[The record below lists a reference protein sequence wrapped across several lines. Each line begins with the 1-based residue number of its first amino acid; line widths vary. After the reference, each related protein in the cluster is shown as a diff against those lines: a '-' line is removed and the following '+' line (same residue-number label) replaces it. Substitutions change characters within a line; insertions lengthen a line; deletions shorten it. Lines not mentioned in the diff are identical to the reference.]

1 MLSATPFSAKEMNAI
16 QRKFRAL
23 VRLLCICRCRHAA
36 INSQTQQKQN
46 KPFGFCVLH
55 LPTMAAIA
63 IICTIVL
70 IGTVSVLPLL
80 PVKKQRAGFLPP
92 VVSFG
97 YPKMGIAI
105 PVSYPKMGIVFRKI
119 ILHYPHNGATSDTI
133 PDFPLPQNGEDIL
146 YIAIQYRFY

>member
-1 MLSATPFSAKEMNAI
+1 
-16 QRKFRAL
+16 
-23 VRLLCICRCRHAA
+23 
-36 INSQTQQKQN
+36 
-46 KPFGFCVLH
+46 
-55 LPTMAAIA
+55 MAAIA
-63 IICTIVL
+63 IICTIVP

-80 PVKKQRAGFLPP
+80 PVEKQRAGFLPP

-133 PDFPLPQNGEDIL
+133 S
-146 YIAIQYRFY
+146 RFEGATLEQVAKTAFSTVLCDSRYAMSFALSIYLSSV

>member
-1 MLSATPFSAKEMNAI
+1 
-16 QRKFRAL
+16 
-23 VRLLCICRCRHAA
+23 
-36 INSQTQQKQN
+36 
-46 KPFGFCVLH
+46 
-55 LPTMAAIA
+55 MAAIA

-97 YPKMGIAI
+97 
-105 PVSYPKMGIVFRKI
+105 YPKMGIVFRKI